1 MSKNSKGAP
10 IHNAIEIFVVIICY
24 CCFGFFDA
32 IIYVLRFGVRKNR
45 PRFLFENKFVFYQKR
60 LIFKK
65 NSYVSS

>member
-45 PRFLFENKFVFYQKR
+45 PRFLFENKFVFY
-60 LIFKK
+60 
-65 NSYVSS
+65 